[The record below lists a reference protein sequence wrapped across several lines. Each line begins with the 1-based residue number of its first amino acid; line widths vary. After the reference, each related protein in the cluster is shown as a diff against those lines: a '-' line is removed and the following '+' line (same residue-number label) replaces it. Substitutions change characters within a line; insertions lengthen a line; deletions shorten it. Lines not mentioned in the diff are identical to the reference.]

1 MLAFTNIRW
10 ELSSVQYNTGM
21 SSNISP
27 ENWSQYRTTDWFK
40 HITWELKLQYFRP
53 VQTYYL
59 KTDYSTV
66 QQTGSNI
73 LAENWLQYSTTDRF
87 KHITWE
93 LTTVQ
98 HSDRFKLSRLLKS
111 NVDLKRR
118 ILSLSLNSFLAQKD
132 KDVFIILKCYHANEK
147 NIPHIEIYIFLKYS
161 NLCL

>member
-1 MLAFTNIRW
+1 MFENIVHSIYIILLIVHNTQLQSIQNDWKKNAYLQFFLAFTNIRW
-10 ELSSVQYNTGM
+10 ELSSVQYNTSM

-66 QQTGSNI
+66 QQTGSNR

-118 ILSLSLNSFLAQKD
+118 ILSGSFT
-132 KDVFIILKCYHANEK
+132 
-147 NIPHIEIYIFLKYS
+147 
-161 NLCL
+161 